1 MVNQALVPD
10 QETFE
15 LLVNDMALFSF
26 LNMVAQSLLKVV
38 DTSGIVS
45 PRIYNIIIYGH
56 IKEGFKN
63 EACKFL
69 DQMLEKGWVPD
80 SRTHQVLV
88 GNIGGEKDKEVGQVY
103 QTVDD
108 DNVSN
113 ILLEGLD

>member
-1 MVNQALVPD
+1 
-10 QETFE
+10 
-15 LLVNDMALFSF
+15 
-26 LNMVAQSLLKVV
+26 VV